1 MSNLSNISLPIALPI
16 YGDVEA
22 IEIAPLIE
30 SRENCITVKKILF
43 NICIGIGCI
52 VIIMLFFVFLFFI

>member
-1 MSNLSNISLPIALPI
+1 MPHLSLPVAIPI

-30 SRENCITVKKILF
+30 NRENCITVKKTIY
-43 NICIGIGCI
+43 NICACLFCMI
-52 VIIMLFFVFLFFI
+52 VCFAFFVYLFFIL